1 MSYFISMFLLEII
14 FYNNFYDYLSIGFG
28 ILLIISCLIYLEI
41 LELNFFNLNKNI
53 RKKIKI
59 RAEEEMIKEFSNSIG
74 TPINSSFNI
83 INDNF

>member
-1 MSYFISMFLLEII
+1 MSYFISMFLIEII

-53 RKKIKI
+53 KKKIKI
-59 RAEEEMIKEFSNSIG
+59 RAEEEMIKESIG
-74 TPINSSFNI
+74 NINSSFNI
-83 INDNF
+83 ANEDF